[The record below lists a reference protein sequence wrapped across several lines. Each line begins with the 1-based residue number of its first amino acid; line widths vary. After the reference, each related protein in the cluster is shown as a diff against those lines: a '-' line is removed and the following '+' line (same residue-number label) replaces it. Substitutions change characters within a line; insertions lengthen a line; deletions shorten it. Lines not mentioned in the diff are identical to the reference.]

1 MAAFFYFPVM
11 TFLLLLALLIVLLL
25 LTDKWA
31 AVISLMQWMAFARIF
46 YPISVINMNIL
57 NAVGRSDLFLKVDL
71 SKFPIILLSLIITI
85 PLGVKAMVIGH
96 VVTSGL
102 SFFINAYMPGKL
114 YGYGGLKQLKDMIP
128 VIISTLVMAVTVFIA
143 LYFIDNLYLKLLFG
157 GLIGLISYLFMS
169 YIFKA

>member
-57 NAVGRSDLFLKVDL
+57 NAVGRFDLFLKVDL
-71 SKFPIILLSLIITI
+71 SKFPIILLTLIITI
-85 PLGVKAMVIGH
+85 PLGVKAMVIRY
-96 VVTSGL
+96 VVKSGIL
-102 SFFINAYMPGKL
+102 FFINA
-114 YGYGGLKQLKDMIP
+114 
-128 VIISTLVMAVTVFIA
+128 
-143 LYFIDNLYLKLLFG
+143 
-157 GLIGLISYLFMS
+157 
-169 YIFKA
+169 